1 MGNGVGT
8 EGERLE
14 GEGDLAAT
22 PKPDKMPEKTADTA
36 PTPVA
41 SQQIATPA
49 SSDGAP
55 QKEQDPAAKAVPV
68 KSDSGAPSV
77 KVKEPEEQTT
87 AAATQPWGE
96 LHSMNEELGNF
107 YLASSRVVI
116 GRHRDC
122 TLRLQ
127 GPLISGKH
135 CTITR
140 QIYEG
145 AEQIECYFLLD
156 TSSNGTFLDGTV
168 IGRGVQRRILP
179 GAKISFPWR
188 PEANST
194 EKLPDKLIL
203 FEFRLIRRQGG
214 EEWKQV
220 EQHYKIGKEL
230 GSGAFAVVRLAT
242 HKETNKKYAMKIVDK
257 QKMSLVQTDR
267 NVRDVL
273 MTEVEVLKKLDHP
286 NILKL
291 FQVFDTKST
300 LFMVLELVNGGDLY
314 DSLKAA
320 GRLPE
325 KVAKPIFAQLLAAIH
340 YMHQKNVSHRDLKP
354 ENVLVQ
360 KDANGK
366 IQVKLSDF
374 GLSRATKTGQT
385 LMQTMAGT
393 LEYCAPEIIQHYHT
407 GMGYGREVD
416 MWSLGVILYIMLSGT
431 SPFGQG
437 NQAKQLLTNITEG
450 NFCFPDRRFG
460 DVSDTAKNLINMLL
474 VIDPKT
480 RWTAEQALK
489 HDWLKGLG
497 RV

>member
-1 MGNGVGT
+1 M
-8 EGERLE
+8 
-14 GEGDLAAT
+14 
-22 PKPDKMPEKTADTA
+22 
-36 PTPVA
+36 
-41 SQQIATPA
+41 
-49 SSDGAP
+49 
-55 QKEQDPAAKAVPV
+55 
-68 KSDSGAPSV
+68 
-77 KVKEPEEQTT
+77 
-87 AAATQPWGE
+87 
-96 LHSMNEELGNF
+96 
-107 YLASSRVVI
+107 
-116 GRHRDC
+116 
-122 TLRLQ
+122 
-127 GPLISGKH
+127 
-135 CTITR
+135 
-140 QIYEG
+140 
-145 AEQIECYFLLD
+145 
-156 TSSNGTFLDGTV
+156 
-168 IGRGVQRRILP
+168 
-179 GAKISFPWR
+179 
-188 PEANST
+188 
-194 EKLPDKLIL
+194 

-374 GLSRATKTGQT
+374 GLSRATKTDQT

-393 LEYCAPEIIQHYHT
+393 LDYCAPEIIQHYHT

-416 MWSLGVILYIMLSGT
+416 MWSLGVILYIMLSGIA
-431 SPFGQG
+431 PFGQG
-437 NQAKQLLTNITEG
+437 QQAKQLLTDIIQG
-450 NFCFPDRRFG
+450 NFSFPDRRFS
-460 DVSDTAKNLINMLL
+460 DVSDTAKDLINMLL
-474 VIDPKT
+474 VPDPKT
-480 RWTAEQALK
+480 RWTAEKALT
-489 HDWLKGLG
+489 HDWLKGEKIPEG
-497 RV
+497 NTSS

>member
-8 EGERLE
+8 AEGENKAP
-14 GEGDLAAT
+14 GDAESIAS
-22 PKPDKMPEKTADTA
+22 
-36 PTPVA
+36 PT
-41 SQQIATPA
+41 
-49 SSDGAP
+49 
-55 QKEQDPAAKAVPV
+55 KEAQTPAAKAIPKTANPV
-68 KSDSGAPSV
+68 DTSTPTPTLDTSDPGGGSKPVDAPTE
-77 KVKEPEEQTT
+77 KQTNEPEKV
-87 AAATQPWGE
+87 AVPAGNQPWGE
-96 LHSMNEELGNF
+96 LHSMNEELGHF
-107 YLASSRVVI
+107 YLTAQRVVL

-140 QIYEG
+140 QVYEG
-145 AEQIECYFLLD
+145 SEQIECYFLLD

-188 PEANST
+188 PEASSS
-194 EKLPDKLIL
+194 EKLPDKLIM
-203 FEFRLIRRQGG
+203 FEFRLLRRHGG

-220 EQHYKIGKEL
+220 EEHYKIGKEL

-242 HKETNKKYAMKIVDK
+242 HNETEKQYAMKIVDK

-267 NVRDVL
+267 NVKDVL
-273 MTEVEVLKKLDHP
+273 MTEVEVLKKLNHP

-320 GRLPE
+320 GRLAE
-325 KVAKPIFAQLLAAIH
+325 DVAKPIFAQLLAAIH
-340 YMHQKNVSHRDLKP
+340 YMHKKNVSHRDLKP

-360 KDANGK
+360 KEPNGS

-374 GLSRATKTGQT
+374 GLSRATKTDQT

-393 LEYCAPEIIQHYHT
+393 LDYCAPEIIQHYHT

-416 MWSLGVILYIMLSGT
+416 MWSLGVILYIMLSGIA
-431 SPFGQG
+431 PFGQG
-437 NQAKQLLTNITEG
+437 QQAKQLLTDIIQG
-450 NFCFPDRRFG
+450 NFSFPERRFS
-460 DVSDTAKNLINMLL
+460 DVSDTAKDLINHLL
-474 VIDPKT
+474 VPDPKL

-489 HDWLKGLG
+489 HEWLKGEKIPEG
-497 RV
+497 GE